1 MTTPNER
8 LVRMRKSFAKD
19 RSVLTEDYK
28 YFTTPDKAAK
38 QLAKQPAQ
46 KHTKCRALVR
56 PVLGRRVENNQ
67 QKEQIMA
74 RNTTYKNS
82 SEAREVKSPAFIAW
96 HVAEKSKD
104 KSFWTRIGAAWGRQ
118 GLTRTGS
125 GRSNRGER
133 RVSAFLSFGRNA
145 MNNTNRLRT

>member
-28 YFTTPDKAAK
+28 YFTTPNKAAK

-56 PVLGRRVENNQ
+56 PVLGKACREQPAKGANHGTQHHLQKQ
-67 QKEQIMA
+67 QQGS
-74 RNTTYKNS
+74 R
-82 SEAREVKSPAFIAW
+82 SEIPGIHRLSP
-96 HVAEKSKD
+96 S
-104 KSFWTRIGAAWGRQ
+104 T
-118 GLTRTGS
+118 
-125 GRSNRGER
+125 
-133 RVSAFLSFGRNA
+133 
-145 MNNTNRLRT
+145 

>member
-19 RSVLTEDYK
+19 RSVLAEDYK

-38 QLAKQPAQ
+38 QPAKGANHGTQHHLQKQQRGSRSEIPGIHRLARRGEEQGQ
-46 KHTKCRALVR
+46 
-56 PVLGRRVENNQ
+56 VLLDAHQRSLGPR
-67 QKEQIMA
+67 
-74 RNTTYKNS
+74 
-82 SEAREVKSPAFIAW
+82 
-96 HVAEKSKD
+96 
-104 KSFWTRIGAAWGRQ
+104 GRQ

-133 RVSAFLSFGRNA
+133 RVSALSF
-145 MNNTNRLRT
+145 LREERDE

>member
-104 KSFWTRIGAAWGRQ
+104 KSFWTRIGAAWDHEDGK
-118 GLTRTGS
+118 G
-125 GRSNRGER
+125 
-133 RVSAFLSFGRNA
+133 
-145 MNNTNRLRT
+145 

>member
-8 LVRMRKSFAKD
+8 LVRMRKSIAKD

-74 RNTTYKNS
+74 RNTTYKNGFS
-82 SEAREVKSPAFIAW
+82 TI
-96 HVAEKSKD
+96 
-104 KSFWTRIGAAWGRQ
+104 
-118 GLTRTGS
+118 
-125 GRSNRGER
+125 
-133 RVSAFLSFGRNA
+133 LS
-145 MNNTNRLRT
+145 